1 MLHHLYVIL
10 LDLNTAF
17 GGIEMMICDGLV
29 ERNDFLSLVVL
40 CGLSYLLLEDWLA
53 FLVEKLDYTLG
64 HHLLD

>member
-1 MLHHLYVIL
+1 LLNLFYVLL
-10 LDLNTAF
+10 LDLNTAL
-17 GGIEMMICDGLV
+17 GGIEMMISDGLV

-40 CGLSYLLLEDWLA
+40 SGLSNLLLEDWLA

>member
-1 MLHHLYVIL
+1 
-10 LDLNTAF
+10 
-17 GGIEMMICDGLV
+17 MMICDGLV

-53 FLVEKLDYTLG
+53 FLIEKLYYTFC